1 MDAEKQHE
9 ETCLCPGC
17 GSKYRVSKEF
27 LGRSVAC
34 KQCGNRFKLQTQ
46 NSESMAKSPAEAAKP
61 AESQE
66 ISCNDPLLAI
76 GKLAV
81 QYKFATKEQVRAAFL
96 FQQDEIKKGS
106 KKPLGEILVSQ
117 GALNQNQLRYLLAIQ
132 ELIDTRQMDRRFGEI
147 VVDKGF
153 AGPKDIEKALE
164 KQKQLFEQDKIVKP
178 IGDILVAAKLM
189 TKDQRDSILAEQQ
202 RIPGATTAQQPEV
215 SASAAIIGLDKW
227 LDLKVSENKLSAY
240 LSIKGGSP
248 PTLDLKTIKDFIT
261 AKGIQQGL
269 AIDQEIMD
277 YFLDSAKKE
286 KPLKIALGQAPEK
299 GANAHLAFHFQTKTI
314 QPEAGEKDAAA
325 EAEVKNSLRSTKKG
339 DLLAEKR
346 PSQTGKAGLDV
357 FGNPIAGLRGEDAA
371 LVAGRGTR
379 LSEDGLKVFADLEG
393 LPQVSSSG
401 RITIVPHLFIPGDVG
416 VETGNIDFG
425 GRVEVHGAV
434 QNGYQVRCESL
445 TAKETFRAQIEA
457 TGDVEIAD
465 GINGTVIRTRGHVRA
480 KFMHR
485 AHIETFGDVTA
496 EREII
501 DSKIEIGGSCKI
513 KNGIVVSSN
522 ITAMQGILANQIGT
536 KTGNA
541 STLFVG
547 VDTRFKNEMAKFKSA
562 ADIKREEQQKA
573 QAQADELQ
581 TIDLEITQKIGVLAQ
596 QQDPAM
602 VNKRKL
608 QAKLGELEALQD
620 PEAIGP
626 IKAALRELEDEIR
639 VRDKTLE
646 GLFNKQDK
654 INQDLPGL
662 QKTIGECEAVIRAM
676 EAEIKIVED
685 WLAKE
690 TFLSEIKVLGTIYA
704 ETMIKGNKASLL
716 LPETFD
722 RVQIKEIK
730 ALGADKKMDLKF
742 RITRLE

>member
-17 GSKYRVSKEF
+17 GSKYRVPKEF
-27 LGRSVAC
+27 LGRSITC
-34 KQCGNRFKLQTQ
+34 KQCGNRFKLQTR
-46 NSESMAKSPAEAAKP
+46 NSDSVAESPAEAAKP

-81 QYKFATKEQVRAAFL
+81 HYKFATKEQVRAAFL

-117 GALNQNQLRYLLAIQ
+117 GAMNQNQLSYLLAIQ
-132 ELIDTRQMDRRFGEI
+132 ELIDTRRMDRRFGEI
-147 VVDKGF
+147 LVDKGF

-164 KQKQLFEQDKIVKP
+164 KQKQLFEQAKIVKP
-178 IGDILVAAKLM
+178 IGDILVASKLL
-189 TKDQRDSILAEQQ
+189 TKDQRDFILVEQQ
-202 RIPGATTAQQPEV
+202 RIPESKAAEQAEVCAATA
-215 SASAAIIGLDKW
+215 LDKW
-227 LDLKVSENKLSAY
+227 LDLKESENKLSAY
-240 LSIKGGSP
+240 LSIKGGSL
-248 PTLDLKTIKDFIT
+248 PTLDLKTIKDFLT
-261 AKGIQQGL
+261 AKGILQG
-269 AIDQEIMD
+269 ISPDQEIMD

-286 KPLKIALGQAPEK
+286 KPLKIAMGQAPEK
-299 GANAHLAFHFQTKTI
+299 GPNAHLVFHFQTKTV
-314 QPEAGEKDAAA
+314 QSGAGEMVAAIETKA
-325 EAEVKNSLRSTKKG
+325 TAVLKSAKKG
-339 DLLAEKR
+339 DLLAEKQ
-346 PSQTGKAGLDV
+346 PGQAGKAGRDV
-357 FGNPIAGLRGEDAA
+357 FGNPIAGRMGEDAA

-401 RITIVPHLFIPGDVG
+401 RIMVVPNLFIPGDVG

-425 GRVEVHGAV
+425 GRVEVQGAI

-513 KNGIVVSSN
+513 KNGSVVSSN
-522 ITAMQGILANQIGT
+522 VTAMQGILANQIGT

-547 VDTRFKNEMAKFKSA
+547 VDTRFKNETAKFKSA
-562 ADIKREEQQKA
+562 ADVKREEQQKA
-573 QAQADELQ
+573 RAQADELW
-581 TIDLEITQKIGVLAQ
+581 TLDLEITQKIGVLAQ

-608 QAKLGELEALQD
+608 QAKLEELEALKD

-626 IKAALRELEDEIR
+626 IKSDLQELENEIR
-639 VRDKTLE
+639 MRDKTLE
-646 GLFNKQDK
+646 ALFNKQDK

-662 QKTIGECEAVIRAM
+662 QKTIAECEAVIRAM

-690 TFLSEIKVLGTIYA
+690 TPLAEIKVFGTIYA

-730 ALGADKKMDLKF
+730 APGADKKMDLKF